1 MCPDT
6 YLLANMTPRSFGDS
20 QYLSEGDFEDFL
32 AEVEDFLGETDY
44 CRKFPS
50 EAVTRGRAIY
60 RQIDTENVGHIT
72 RPMML
77 RYCER
82 TLAKVNPGA

>member
-20 QYLSEGDFEDFL
+20 EYLSEGDFEDFL

-44 CRKFPS
+44 CRKFS
-50 EAVTRGRAIY
+50 
-60 RQIDTENVGHIT
+60 
-72 RPMML
+72 
-77 RYCER
+77 
-82 TLAKVNPGA
+82 